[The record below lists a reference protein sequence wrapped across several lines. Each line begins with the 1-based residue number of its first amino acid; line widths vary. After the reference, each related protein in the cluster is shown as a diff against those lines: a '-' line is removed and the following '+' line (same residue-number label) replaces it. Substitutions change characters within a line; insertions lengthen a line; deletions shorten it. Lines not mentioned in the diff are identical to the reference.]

1 MAHRR
6 VVLVI
11 TMLAA
16 LGASLPQLQGT
27 ALAAGLDE
35 KGEADAKQATR
46 LYKQGQYQEAAEIF
60 ARLSVDYPD
69 MPIFDRNLGACFYH
83 LRKPEP
89 ALANLRRYLG
99 RRQDIAPDDKAV
111 VDRWIDDMEQLRT
124 QNAAASLPPAP
135 PPVAP
140 TPQPPPAAGPAPAA
154 AQAPLAPVAPPPKA
168 EESAPASAAPK
179 AEEPAPAIPA
189 AASIP
194 PAAPAPS
201 EAPKPAGIDLA
212 AGPVPADSTEAG
224 SPYYKTWWFW
234 TGAAVVVVG
243 GAVAAIYFATR
254 SQDPCSG
261 ASMACM
267 GVK

>member
-6 VVLVI
+6 VVPVI

-16 LGASLPQLQGT
+16 LAASLPQLQGI

-89 ALANLRRYLG
+89 ALSNLRRYLS

-111 VDRWIDDMEQLRT
+111 VDRWIDEMEQLRA
-124 QNAAASLPPAP
+124 QNAAASAPPALPPALP
-135 PPVAP
+135 A
-140 TPQPPPAAGPAPAA
+140 PQPPPAEIPASPAA
-154 AQAPLAPVAPPPKA
+154 TEPPLAPPAPSPR
-168 EESAPASAAPK
+168 AA
-179 AEEPAPAIPA
+179 EPAPAA

-194 PAAPAPS
+194 PFLAPS
-201 EAPKPAGIDLA
+201 EAPKPAGVDLA
-212 AGPVPADSTEAG
+212 TSPAPADSTEVG
-224 SPYYKTWWFW
+224 RPYYKTWWFW

-254 SQDPCSG
+254 SNDPCSG
-261 ASMACM
+261 ATMACL